1 MSSLDEYVSEFN
13 LKVIYMGTEF
23 LKIMDSEDVKG
34 IIKNI
39 GIKREIE
46 TVHLKNAYRRV
57 LAEDVHAAIDLP
69 PFNRVSRDGY
79 AVKAE
84 DTFGASEDNPSVLK
98 LIDAIGAGDKPD
110 KEVKSGT
117 CVEVGT
123 GAPVPKG
130 ADAVVMVEYTEKI
143 DGNVHIHKSAAINQW
158 VASKGSDVSKGDFL
172 LASGTL
178 LTHDKIGVLGA
189 IGMGEVHVFKK
200 PKVAVISTGNEI
212 INYDKELEYGKIYD
226 INSQTL
232 ANAVKSCGC
241 TPVYS
246 GIAKDDYDD
255 IRIHIEQHM
264 DADVIITS
272 GGTSAGAGDKLKLVL
287 NDIGEVFVHGIA
299 VKPGKPTIVGK
310 IKGKPIFGLP
320 GYPAAALTIFHVLV
334 APFLRKMA
342 SVSRKKSDVLKLKL
356 SRRYHSSRGRHQYV
370 LVKIENGMANPIL
383 KDSGAIT
390 AIAEAD
396 GYFEINKNVELVPEG
411 AEVEVVLLESR

>member
-1 MSSLDEYVSEFN
+1 
-13 LKVIYMGTEF
+13 MGTEF

-39 GIKREIE
+39 EIKHEIE
-46 TVHLKNAYRRV
+46 LILLKDAYLRV

-84 DTFGASEDNPSVLK
+84 DTFGASEDNPSILK

-110 KEVKSGT
+110 KEVKTGT
-117 CVEVGT
+117 CIEVGT
-123 GAPVPKG
+123 GAPVPEG
-130 ADAVVMVEYTEKI
+130 ADAVVMVEYTEKADKNI
-143 DGNVHIHKSAAINQW
+143 SINKSAAIGQW
-158 VASKGSDVSKGDFL
+158 AASKGSDVSKGDFL
-172 LASGTL
+172 ISGGTL
-178 LTHDKIGVLGA
+178 LTHDKIGVLSA
-189 IGMGEVHVFKK
+189 VGMGKVPVFKK

-212 INYDKELEYGKIYD
+212 INFDEKLEYGKIYD

-232 ANAVKSCGC
+232 TNAVKSCGC

-255 IRIHIEQHM
+255 IRSHIEQHT

-310 IKGKPIFGLP
+310 IKGKPVFGLP

-342 SVSRKKSDVLKLKL
+342 CVDRRKSDVLKLKL
-356 SRRYHSSRGRHQYV
+356 SKRYHSSRGRHQYV
-370 LVKIENGMANPIL
+370 LVKIENGMAKPIL

-396 GYFEINKNVELVPEG
+396 GYFEIKKNVEMVREG
-411 AEVEVVLLESR
+411 SEVEVVLLESR

>member
-1 MSSLDEYVSEFN
+1 
-13 LKVIYMGTEF
+13 MGTEF
-23 LKIMDSEDVKG
+23 LKITDPEDVKG

-39 GIKREIE
+39 AINPETEI
-46 TVHLKNAYRRV
+46 VLLKDAYRTV

-84 DTFGASEDNPSVLK
+84 DTFRASEDSPVTLK

-110 KEVKSGT
+110 KEVKKGT
-117 CVEVGT
+117 CIEVGT
-123 GAPVPKG
+123 GAPVPEG
-130 ADAVVMVEYTEKI
+130 ADAVVMVEFTENI
-143 DGNVHIHKSAAINQW
+143 EGNVSIYKSAAIGQW
-158 VASKGSDVSKGDFL
+158 IASKGSDVSKGDFL
-172 LASGTL
+172 LPSGTL

-189 IGMGEVHVFKK
+189 IGMGKVHVFKK

-212 INYDKELEYGKIYD
+212 INYDEKLEYGKIYD
-226 INSQTL
+226 INSQTII
-232 ANAVKSCGC
+232 NAVKSCGC

-246 GIAKDDYDD
+246 GIAKDNYDD
-255 IRIHIEQHM
+255 IRSRIEQHL

-272 GGTSAGAGDKLKLVL
+272 GGTSAGAGDVLKLVL
-287 NDIGEVFVHGIA
+287 DDIGEIFVHGIA

-310 IKGKPIFGLP
+310 INDKPIFGLP
-320 GYPAAALTIFHVLV
+320 GYPAAALTVFHVLV

-342 SVSRKKSDVLKLKL
+342 FIDRRKSDVLKLKL

-370 LVKIENGMANPIL
+370 LVKIENDMANPIM

-396 GYFEINKNVELVPEG
+396 GYFEIKKNMELVPEG
-411 AEVEVVLLESR
+411 TEVEVVLLESR

>member
-1 MSSLDEYVSEFN
+1 
-13 LKVIYMGTEF
+13 MGTEF
-23 LKIMDSEDVKG
+23 LKIMDSEDVQG
-34 IIKNI
+34 IIKNME
-39 GIKREIE
+39 IKRKTE
-46 TVHLKNAYRRV
+46 TVLLKNAYRRV
-57 LAEDVHAAIDLP
+57 LAEEVHAAIDLP

-79 AVKAE
+79 AVNAE
-84 DTFGASEDNPSVLK
+84 DTFGASEDNPVILK
-98 LIDAIGAGDKPD
+98 LIGAIGAGDKPD
-110 KEVKSGT
+110 KEVKKGT
-117 CVEVGT
+117 CIEVGT
-123 GAPVPKG
+123 GAPVPEG
-130 ADAVVMVEYTEKI
+130 SNAVVMVEFTENI
-143 DGNVHIHKSAAINQW
+143 DGNVHIYKSAAIGQW
-158 VASKGSDVSKGDFL
+158 IASKGSDVSKGDFL
-172 LASGTL
+172 LPAGTL

-189 IGMGEVHVFKK
+189 IGMGKVPVFKK

-212 INYDKELEYGKIYD
+212 INYDEKLEYGKVYD
-226 INSQTL
+226 INSQTIT
-232 ANAVKSCGC
+232 NAVKSCGC

-255 IRIHIEQHM
+255 IKTRIEQHL

-272 GGTSAGAGDKLKLVL
+272 GGTSAGAGDVLKLVL
-287 NDIGEVFVHGIA
+287 DDIGEVFVHGIA

-310 IKGKPIFGLP
+310 INDKPIFGLP

-342 SVSRKKSDVLKLKL
+342 SVGRRKSDVLKLKL

-396 GYFEINKNVELVPEG
+396 GYFVIKKNVEIVPEG
-411 AEVEVVLLESR
+411 SEVEVVLLESR